1 MKLDHLG
8 STLEMKDMD
17 EKSGSFVGY
26 ASVFDKLDNGGDIV
40 VKGAFKGSLSKR
52 KSANV
57 RMLFQHDPNE
67 VIGKWADLKED
78 DYGLLAQGQLNL
90 KVQRGAEMFA
100 LLEQKAIDG
109 LSIGYRT
116 IKAMPDKEKNARKL
130 VELDL
135 WEISVV
141 TFPMNTDSRVGSVK
155 GEWSLRDAEHALRE
169 AGMDGNFAKLVAK
182 YGYDEA
188 LKRVADD
195 PRDEGTGMSDVL
207 SKLHQAAQLM
217 RK

>member
-1 MKLDHLG
+1 
-8 STLEMKDMD
+8 MKDMD
-17 EKSGSFVGY
+17 SAKGTFVGY

-40 VKGAFKGSLSKR
+40 VKGAFKSSLTKR
-52 KSANV
+52 KSQSV
-57 RMLFQHDPNE
+57 RMLFQHNPDE
-67 VIGKWADLKED
+67 VIGKWEELKED

-90 KVQRGAEMFA
+90 KVQKGAEMFA

-116 IKAMPDKEKNARKL
+116 IKAMPDKERNARKL

-141 TFPMNTDSRVGSVK
+141 TFPMNTDSRVSGMK
-155 GEWSLRDAEHALRE
+155 GDWSLRDAEHALRD
-169 AGMDGNFAKLVAK
+169 AGMDGNFAKLVVK

-195 PRDEGTGMSDVL
+195 PRDEGTGMKEVL
-207 SKLHQAAQLM
+207 AKLQSAAQLM
-217 RK
+217 RN